1 VPSLAGRVDRF
12 QRRRRSVGIPLAV
25 LYKYFDDMG
34 PFMAAGL
41 TYYAFVAIFP
51 ILLLLSSILGFLLQD
66 NDELK
71 TELLEGTLG
80 QFPIVGTQLSAP
92 DGITGSVTTI
102 VVGLLISLYGVTGL
116 GSAAQNVL
124 NTAWA
129 VPRNS
134 RLNPIVARVRTLFMM
149 VFAGVVVV
157 TLPVLSSLL
166 LNLDVLD
173 LGLEGWLGVLASLL
187 SVAVTAAVFSLMM
200 RYTTTRRPSF
210 WTALP
215 GGLFIAV
222 GWHLL
227 QLLGG
232 AYVSR
237 IITRATDINAVF
249 ALVLGLVALIYLASV
264 VAVLGIEV
272 SVVLRRRL
280 YPRAL
285 LTPFTDNVELT
296 EADRRAYDS
305 YAKAQRHKGFQHVQV
320 TFDDEVTYEP
330 EFDTGP
336 IPIAD
341 PGHHPKPDPEQAPAE
356 PSTTTPRHP

>member
-1 VPSLAGRVDRF
+1 MKDVAGRLDRF
-12 QRRRRSVGIPLAV
+12 QRRHPVVGLPLAV
-25 LYKYFDDMG
+25 VYKYFDDMG
-34 PFMAAGL
+34 PFMAAAL

-51 ILLLLSSILGFLLQD
+51 ILLLLSSILGFILQG

-71 TELLEGTLG
+71 SELLEGTLG
-80 QFPIVGTQLSAP
+80 QFPIVGSQLSAP
-92 DGITGSVTTI
+92 EGITGSVTTI

-134 RLNPIVARVRTLFMM
+134 RLNPVVARVRSLLMM
-149 VFAGVVVV
+149 IFAGVVVV
-157 TLPVLSSLL
+157 ALPLVSSLV
-166 LNLDVLD
+166 LNMDMLG
-173 LGLEGWLGVLASLL
+173 LGLEGWVGALGSLV
-187 SVAVTAAVFSLMM
+187 SVAITAAVFSLMM

-232 AYVSR
+232 AYVTR
-237 IITRATDINAVF
+237 IITRTTEINAVF
-249 ALVLGLVALIYLASV
+249 ALVLGLLALVFVA
-264 VAVLGIEV
+264 AVIAVIGVEV

-285 LTPFTDNVELT
+285 LTPFTDAVDLT

-305 YAKAQRHKGFQHVQV
+305 YAKAQRHKGFQHVAV
-320 TFDDEVTYEP
+320 TFDDRLERDPTRDVEA
-330 EFDTGP
+330 
-336 IPIAD
+336 IPQPD
-341 PGHHPKPDPEQAPAE
+341 PGQERLL
-356 PSTTTPRHP
+356 S